1 MNPDT
6 PVTFSRV
13 ESDEIRRLVTTADEP
28 LVCPRC
34 GADLL
39 VRMPEGR
46 TARAIWEIRCTP
58 CHRSAFVTEV
68 AEGRRP
74 GA

>member
-6 PVTFSRV
+6 PVTFSRT
-13 ESDEIRRLVTTADEP
+13 ESDEIRRVAVTADEL

-34 GADLL
+34 GADLT
-39 VRMPEGR
+39 VREPAGR
-46 TARAIWEIRCTP
+46 SARTIWEVRCTS

-74 GA
+74 KA

>member
-6 PVTFSRV
+6 PVTFSRA
-13 ESDEIRRLVTTADEP
+13 ESDEIRRVAVTADEP

-34 GADLL
+34 GAGLT
-39 VRMPEGR
+39 VREPAGR
-46 TARAIWEIRCTP
+46 SARTIWEIRCTS

-74 GA
+74 KA

>member
-6 PVTFSRV
+6 PVTFSRT
-13 ESDEIRRLVTTADEP
+13 ESDEIRRLAMAADEP

-39 VRMPEGR
+39 VREPAGR
-46 TARAIWEIRCTP
+46 SARTIWEIRCTP
-58 CHRSAFVTEV
+58 CHRSTFVTEV

-74 GA
+74 EA